1 MIIQGLKQCDPL
13 SVPLFIINMEPL
25 IRSLVKVT
33 TGVQVGPVCQKVE
46 GFMDDVNMFSTRR
59 SNLRL
64 IDEIFCKY
72 KRLSC
77 TLFSRSG
84 KTKIM
89 ELGEWKDEDRWELPW
104 VQSVKDMRILGIQL
118 AISMRQ
124 TCQLTWEMAVRN
136 IQTLVQ
142 QWIT

>member
-13 SVPLFIINMEPL
+13 SVPLFIINMELL

-72 KRLSC
+72 ERLTC
-77 TLFSRSG
+77 TLLSRSR

-89 ELGEWKDEDRWELPW
+89 ELGE
-104 VQSVKDMRILGIQL
+104 
-118 AISMRQ
+118 
-124 TCQLTWEMAVRN
+124 
-136 IQTLVQ
+136 
-142 QWIT
+142 